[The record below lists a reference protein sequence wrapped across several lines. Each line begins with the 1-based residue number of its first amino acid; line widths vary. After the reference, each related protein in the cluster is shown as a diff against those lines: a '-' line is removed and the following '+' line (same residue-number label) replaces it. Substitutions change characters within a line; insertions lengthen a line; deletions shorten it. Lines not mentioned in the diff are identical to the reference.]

1 MNNSK
6 INAVKQ
12 AIHTIGGP
20 TKASNLL
27 GVSNATIHSWLN
39 SGRVPNI
46 DLAKNLAT
54 LSGMKVEELRPMVI
68 ARSAWL

>member
-6 INAVKQ
+6 INPVKQ
-12 AIHTIGGP
+12 AIHNIGGP

-39 SGRVPNI
+39 NGRVPNI
-46 DLAKNLAT
+46 NLAKSLAT
-54 LSGMKVEELRPMVI
+54 LSGMKVEDLRPM
-68 ARSAWL
+68 ATGRSSWL